1 MRQIV
6 TRALLASAAL
16 LPVQIA
22 TAQDS
27 GTDARLLPEVVADG
41 ERTDDS
47 YIMGTGAD
55 AGTTRITEKEI
66 RARTPGSGDV
76 NQLLKALPTIQ
87 FRSDEF
93 LATEEDIQDI
103 RPSDISISGGR
114 YYDNLISI
122 DGIDANARVD
132 ITQDSPQ
139 HYAEPAGASAQ
150 SLWVDANLV
159 GEIVVRDSNISAEY
173 GRFTGGVLDIRTRD
187 PKRRFGFTS
196 TLSYTS
202 DALTHFK
209 MSDASREA
217 IGDDAMPGK
226 PSFEKWR
233 YGVTVDA
240 PLNDDIGLLLGYN
253 RSRADVIYTR
263 NAKYGGT
270 RYGQSSVSD
279 NYLARLVYDIRTD
292 LKLSGQFAYTPYE
305 SESSSASGVD
315 NKVTSHGG
323 GITSKLELAKSGDT
337 NWSISASLSHSDT
350 SRDASP
356 TNYSIPS
363 WTTNGNVCSNT
374 NCTIGGFG
382 NVDQWQNNYALTG
395 RWSTPIG
402 AGRLSLGADYQRIEV
417 MRSRP
422 DDNIAYSSGTSQA
435 NAANILCSD
444 GNSMT
449 CVTGEYALTTY
460 SVYRAYRA
468 RVNLDSFAAWAQY
481 QMELGDL
488 TLRGGLRYDY
498 ESFLGNHNVSPRL
511 SASYD
516 LPWDGWN
523 VTLGANRYYGRS
535 MLAYALREQYPNTL
549 TYRRTA
555 TTSGSSLVY
564 ADSDWYLYRA
574 SSAASYSDG
583 NKKTPYSDELSAALT
598 AGVLGGSLRVKGVYR
613 EAKDEFVRSA
623 GETLTTTLED
633 GRTTTYTN
641 YVVTNDGFSEYRG
654 LSLEWT
660 RSFGKHAI
668 ALSTN
673 FSKTK
678 SSNDDY
684 IESDIDDLIENPL
697 VVFDGAVR
705 SYADVMAMNQRPDMA
720 APLIINATWTA
731 NWLDDRI
738 TTNMNLRYRS
748 GFDRIE
754 DTGRSATVD
763 GTSYDLY
770 DYVHYPDAFDM
781 NMNAQVEVIRSRY
794 GTLTAD
800 VRVANLLDN
809 TPSPNSS
816 STSQPYQYGRSFW
829 FGLNYRF

>member
-6 TRALLASAAL
+6 TRALLASATL

-47 YIMGTGAD
+47 YVMGTGAD

-93 LATEEDIQDI
+93 LATREDIQDI
-103 RPSDISISGGR
+103 RPSDIAISGGR
-114 YYDNLISI
+114 FYENLISI

-132 ITQDSPQ
+132 ITQDNPQ
-139 HYAEPAGASAQ
+139 HFAEPTGAGAQ

-173 GRFTGGVLDIRTRD
+173 GRFTGGVLDIKTRD

-217 IGDDAMPGK
+217 IGDDAMPEK

-253 RSRADVIYTR
+253 RSRADVVYTR
-263 NAKYGGT
+263 GANYGNS
-270 RYGQSSVSD
+270 RFGQSSVSD
-279 NYLARLVYDIRTD
+279 NYLAKLVYDIRTD
-292 LKLSGQFAYTPYE
+292 LKLSGQFVYTPYE
-305 SESSSASGVD
+305 SESASANGVD
-315 NKVTSHGG
+315 NIVTSHGG
-323 GITSKLELAKSGDT
+323 GITSKLELSKSGDT

-350 SRDASP
+350 SREASSD
-356 TNYSIPS
+356 NYSIPS
-363 WTTNGNVCSNT
+363 WTTNGNVCSAT

-382 NVDQWQNNYALTG
+382 DVDQWQNNYALTG
-395 RWSTPIG
+395 RWSAPFG
-402 AGRLSLGADYQRIEV
+402 PGRLSLGMDYQRIEA

-422 DDNIAYSSGTSQA
+422 DDNYAYSRGTDEED
-435 NAANILCSD
+435 AANIVCAD
-444 GNSMT
+444 GNSLT
-449 CVTGEYALTTY
+449 CATGEYALEQY
-460 SVYRAYRA
+460 SIYEAYRA
-468 RVNLDSFAAWAQY
+468 RVNLDSYAAWAEY
-481 QMELGDL
+481 QLKL
-488 TLRGGLRYDY
+488 ANVSLRGGLRYDY
-498 ESFLGNHNVSPRL
+498 ESFLGNHNFSPRL

-523 VTLGANRYYGRS
+523 ITLGANRYYGRS
-535 MLAYALREQYPNTL
+535 MLAYALREQYPDNFV
-549 TYRRTA
+549 YRRAA
-555 TTSGSSLVY
+555 TTSSSSLIY
-564 ADSDWYLYRA
+564 EDSDWYLY
-574 SSAASYSDG
+574 STSKSASYSDG
-583 NKKTPYSDELSAALT
+583 NNKTPYSDELSAALT
-598 AGVLGGSLRVKGVYR
+598 AGVLGGSLRVKGIYR
-613 EAKDEFVRSA
+613 EGKDEFVRSV
-623 GETLTTTLED
+623 GETLTTTLAN

-641 YVVTNDGFSEYRG
+641 YVVTNDGFSKYRG

-660 RSFGKHAI
+660 RSFGKHSI

-684 IESDIDDLIENPL
+684 IVDIEDLIENPL
-697 VVFDGAVR
+697 VVFDGEVR

-754 DTGRSATVD
+754 DTGQSATVD